1 MLANDTTVICTNPGH
16 CKNHPVKALLSDL
29 NTQIEAKD
37 SSTQISALDTL
48 KMDNKTETVKEV
60 VVNKM
65 QAIDTIKPC
74 NVSLLSEQTY
84 TPVIIHKVRK
94 SPEMEQ
100 PMQYDLLINAALFTF
115 MLGLTAK
122 YMLTCSGAWLNLFE
136 DLRKEIAA

>member
-1 MLANDTTVICTNPGH
+1 MLPNDTTVICTNPGH
-16 CKNHPVKALLSDL
+16 CKNHPVRTLLSEL
-29 NTQIEAKD
+29 STQTEAND
-37 SSTQISALDTL
+37 SSAQISALDTL
-48 KMDNKTETVKEV
+48 KMDIKTQTVKEV

-84 TPVIIHKVRK
+84 TPLTIHEVRK
-94 SPEMEQ
+94 APEMKE

-122 YMLTCSGAWLNLFE
+122 YVLTCSGAWLNLFE

>member
-1 MLANDTTVICTNPGH
+1 MDI
-16 CKNHPVKALLSDL
+16 K
-29 NTQIEAKD
+29 TQ
-37 SSTQISALDTL
+37 TL
-48 KMDNKTETVKEV
+48 KEV

-74 NVSLLSEQTY
+74 NVSLLTEQTY
-84 TPVIIHKVRK
+84 TPVIIHEVRK
-94 SPEMEQ
+94 APEMEQ

-122 YMLTCSGAWLNLFE
+122 YVLTCSGAWVNLFN